1 MPLVKINCLKV
12 WKSSKK
18 KIIHDA
24 VHKALV
30 DAFHIEDW
38 DYFHRFQEFDSE
50 DFLYPSCKN
59 SKFMII
65 EIAVFPGR
73 TEEMKAAL
81 YKNICSNLSSLGL
94 TPDDIF
100 IQLTEQPICNWG
112 IGGKIKGT
120 NN

>member
-1 MPLVKINCLKV
+1 LPLVKINCLKV
-12 WKSSKK
+12 WKSSEK

-50 DFLYPSCKN
+50 DFLYPSYKN
-59 SKFMII
+59 SNFMII

>member
-1 MPLVKINCLKV
+1 
-12 WKSSKK
+12 
-18 KIIHDA
+18 
-24 VHKALV
+24 
-30 DAFHIEDW
+30 
-38 DYFHRFQEFDSE
+38 
-50 DFLYPSCKN
+50 
-59 SKFMII
+59 MII